1 MLNFIRPLLAY
12 FHIASSFNALSAFT
26 IALHM
31 RRLRNRISTPTVALN
46 VWGALS
52 VIRRQI
58 SRCHRYTAQLCGD
71 HPLEPGVI
79 LYSGPLASLGDPIS
93 SSLSPSCHALVTLS
107 PCHAVTVSR
116 SSNTRS
122 MLHHKD
128 RLLILGSVISRGR
141 ADQN

>member
-58 SRCHRYTAQLCGD
+58 SRYTAQLYGD
-71 HPLEPGVI
+71 HPPEPCII
-79 LYSGPLASLGDPIS
+79 L
-93 SSLSPSCHALVTLS
+93 H
-107 PCHAVTVSR
+107 SR
-116 SSNTRS
+116 PWHR
-122 MLHHKD
+122 
-128 RLLILGSVISRGR
+128 
-141 ADQN
+141 